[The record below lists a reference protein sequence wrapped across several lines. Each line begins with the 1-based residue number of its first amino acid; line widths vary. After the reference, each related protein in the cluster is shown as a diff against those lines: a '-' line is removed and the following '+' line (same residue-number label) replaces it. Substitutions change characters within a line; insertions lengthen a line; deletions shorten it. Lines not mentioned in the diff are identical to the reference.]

1 MKKYQPEGKFIHLG
15 DKQTYEKIINTTGMF
30 KLIPQTISGKVKLGQ
45 NWTEERYNSVINH
58 LKRRST
64 KQDLDTVKRMEQ
76 FSLNCYSN

>member
-1 MKKYQPEGKFIHLG
+1 
-15 DKQTYEKIINTTGMF
+15 MF